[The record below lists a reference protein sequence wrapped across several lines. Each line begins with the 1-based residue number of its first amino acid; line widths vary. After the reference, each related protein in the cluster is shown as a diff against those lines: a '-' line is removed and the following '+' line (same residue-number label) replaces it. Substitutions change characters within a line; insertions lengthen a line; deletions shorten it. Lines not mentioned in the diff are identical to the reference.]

1 MDYDQLQEAY
11 DDLFAK
17 RRTTLLDPHATS
29 FPGSRKEVDP
39 HVDKLGDLSDR
50 ITYIES
56 LQNFKW
62 AV

>member
-11 DDLFAK
+11 DDLFSK

-39 HVDKLGDLSDR
+39 HVD
-50 ITYIES
+50 
-56 LQNFKW
+56 
-62 AV
+62 